1 MHFHAYLSG
10 KNVRTLIPL
19 HLIQCC
25 FAKVPLPWSTLIR
38 RKKKNKH
45 WLETGLGG
53 GTAVLSRRKS
63 VAFSRVLSKIVIYDK
78 TEIANFLLVWFLSF
92 IVFQEL
98 HLYLPTRQRKRRLS
112 GERVLWEEV
121 WVHDVHSIYPASH
134 FSSVF
139 GVYHRHIQQD
149 GCA

>member
-1 MHFHAYLSG
+1 MLFHAYLSG
-10 KNVRTLIPL
+10 KNVRTS
-19 HLIQCC
+19 
-25 FAKVPLPWSTLIR
+25 LPPSPNSMLFRESAVALVNPDQTQ
-38 RKKKNKH
+38 KKKH
-45 WLETGLGG
+45 WLGAGVGG
-53 GTAVLSRRKS
+53 GAAVLSRRES

-78 TEIANFLLVWFLSF
+78 TEMANLPSGLISF
-92 IVFQEL
+92 IVFQKLLL
-98 HLYLPTRQRKRRLS
+98 HLPTRQRKRRLS
-112 GERVLWEEV
+112 SERVLWEEV